1 MNERRIYNQLIRKKK
16 QTYERKKVDYL
27 STIIGQP
34 SAFWREARA
43 CAGMRQKKTLD
54 NSLSKPEW
62 VNHSKEIYRLTMQ
75 DSDVKQLVS

>member
-1 MNERRIYNQLIRKKK
+1 MRGKRSIIY
-16 QTYERKKVDYL
+16 
-27 STIIGQP
+27 QP
-34 SAFWREARA
+34 SLDNLVHFGERHEHALVRD
-43 CAGMRQKKTLD
+43 QKKTLD